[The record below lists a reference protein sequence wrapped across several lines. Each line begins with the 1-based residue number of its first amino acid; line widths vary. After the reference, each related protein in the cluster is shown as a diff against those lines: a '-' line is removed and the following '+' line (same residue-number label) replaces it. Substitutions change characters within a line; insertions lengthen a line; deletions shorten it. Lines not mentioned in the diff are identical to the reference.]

1 MATHSSVLA
10 WRIPGT
16 VEPGGL
22 LSVGSHR
29 VGHDWSNSAAA
40 DLQCHV
46 SSRCTA
52 KWISYT
58 CTYIHSFTFPNHQ
71 GRSHSPPSPPP
82 SPLPPRPNID
92 TTTQP
97 PTGPLPE
104 PQGLFH
110 FSRPLMDGALPSFG
124 TLCDWL
130 LMQFA
135 GQDPVPNCTVQNTLK
150 DFLCFFDPDPLPIFI
165 CSTVNPSSLTH
176 THNAMYLPG
185 HTA

>member
-1 MATHSSVLA
+1 MSCWFQVYSKVNQ
-10 WRIPGT
+10 
-16 VEPGGL
+16 
-22 LSVGSHR
+22 SHM
-29 VGHDWSNSAAA
+29 
-40 DLQCHV
+40 
-46 SSRCTA
+46 
-52 KWISYT
+52 
-58 CTYIHSFTFPNHQ
+58 YIHPLFHIPHPSGPL
-71 GRSHSPPSPPP
+71 SSPPSPPP
-82 SPLPPRPNID
+82 SPLPPKPNID

-135 GQDPVPNCTVQNTLK
+135 GQDPLPNCTVQNMLK
-150 DFLCFFDPDPLPIFI
+150 DFLCFFDTDPLPVFI
-165 CSTVNPSSLTH
+165 CSTVNPSSLTDIH
-176 THNAMYLPG
+176 KAMYLPG